1 MVSSGADGLI
11 KLWTIRTLEC
21 EATMDAHLDRVWAL
35 DITEDENEIVSGGAD
50 SRMVVW
56 TDNTLEIEREK
67 REEEEANVLMEQTL
81 ANHLR
86 NKEFDQALEMVLSLD
101 KPRQALKV
109 RINKNLHFIGLRL
122 TQQIIDFILGYNCSC

>member
-1 MVSSGADGLI
+1 
-11 KLWTIRTLEC
+11 
-21 EATMDAHLDRVWAL
+21 MDAHLDRVWAL
-35 DITEDENEIVSGGAD
+35 DIAENEKEVVSGGAD

-67 REEEEANVLMEQTL
+67 REAEETNVLMEQKL

-86 NKEFDQALEMVLSLD
+86 NKEFDQALEMVLALD

-109 RINKNLHFIGLRL
+109 LIYF
-122 TQQIIDFILGYNCSC
+122 